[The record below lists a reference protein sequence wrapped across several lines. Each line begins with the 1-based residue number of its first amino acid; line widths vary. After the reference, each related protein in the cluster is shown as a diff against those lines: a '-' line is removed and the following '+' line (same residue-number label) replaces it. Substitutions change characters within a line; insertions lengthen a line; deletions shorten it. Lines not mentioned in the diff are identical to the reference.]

1 MFNTLSKP
9 ALIAA
14 ALLFSATAA
23 FAHAEFVKSTPA
35 PDSTVTS
42 SPAEIEITFSEALNL
57 KFSGAKLADSMKMDI
72 ATGPASLAKGGD
84 TTLVI
89 PVTKPLAAGEYV
101 VAWHNLSK
109 DGHKLKGSF
118 KFTVKP

>member
-1 MFNTLSKP
+1 MITTFQKS

-14 ALLFSATAA
+14 VMLLSATSA

-35 PDSTVTS
+35 PDSTITA
-42 SPAEIEITFSEALNL
+42 SPNEIDITFSEAIDL
-57 KFSGAKLADSMKMDI
+57 KFSGAKLADSMNMDI
-72 ATGPASLAKGGD
+72 ATGAASLAKGGD
-84 TTLVI
+84 ITLVI
-89 PVTKPLAAGEYV
+89 PITKPLVAGDYV
-101 VAWHNLSK
+101 VAWRNLSK

>member
-1 MFNTLSKP
+1 MTNTFAKS

-14 ALLFSATAA
+14 GLLLSATSA

-35 PDSTVTS
+35 PDSTVAA
-42 SPAEIEITFSEALNL
+42 SPTEIDITFSEGIDA
-57 KFSGAKLADSMKMDI
+57 KFSGAKLVDSMKMEF
-72 ATGPASLAKGGD
+72 ATGQSTLAKGGD

-89 PVTKPLAAGEYV
+89 PITTPLAEGEYV
-101 VAWHNLSK
+101 VNWHNLSK

-118 KFTVKP
+118 KFTVKK

>member
-1 MFNTLSKP
+1 MKNTLVTTSLF
-9 ALIAA
+9 AT
-14 ALLFSATAA
+14 ALLLGATSA

-35 PDSTVTS
+35 PDSVITTS
-42 SPAEIEITFSEALNL
+42 PTEIDITFSEGLNL
-57 KFSGAKLADSMKMDI
+57 KFSGARLGDSMKMEM
-72 ATGPASLAKGGD
+72 ATGPATLARGGD

-89 PVTKPLAAGEYV
+89 PVTKPLAAGVYTVE
-101 VAWHNLSK
+101 WHNLSK

>member
-1 MFNTLSKP
+1 MINTIQKS
-9 ALIAA
+9 ALITAV
-14 ALLFSATAA
+14 LLLSASSA

-35 PDSTVTS
+35 PDSILTA
-42 SPAEIEITFSEALNL
+42 SPTEIDITFSEAIDL
-57 KFSGAKLADSMKMDI
+57 KFSGAKLVDSMKMDI
-72 ATGPASLAKGGD
+72 GTGAAALAEGGD

-89 PVTKPLAAGEYV
+89 PVTKPLAAGDYV
-101 VAWHNLSK
+101 IAWHNLSK